1 LGELKSEYLSLLL
14 SANST
19 MSAIALGLDSV
30 QPSRKKQAF
39 FFTGVPSLWLKSN
52 ANVLET

>member
-1 LGELKSEYLSLLL
+1 
-14 SANST
+14 